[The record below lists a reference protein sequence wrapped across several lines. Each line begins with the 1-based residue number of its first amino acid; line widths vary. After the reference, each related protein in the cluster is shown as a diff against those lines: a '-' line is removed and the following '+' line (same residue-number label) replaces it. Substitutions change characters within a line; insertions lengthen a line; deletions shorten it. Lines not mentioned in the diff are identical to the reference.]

1 MCTSK
6 NIFIPN
12 DRVFGHVVYLTEI
25 KDGHTLYLQKDFF
38 FFFKPEVNKT
48 AAINHYFAVESK
60 VNKVTIKLRH

>member
-12 DRVFGHVVYLTEI
+12 NCVFGPVVYLTEI
-25 KDGHTLYLQKDFF
+25 KDGHTLYLQKD

-60 VNKVTIKLRH
+60 VNNVTIKLRH